1 MPWDADTCHAA
12 AEGGHLDVLK
22 WACLRGC
29 PWSELT
35 CALAA
40 KGGHLHVLKYARANG
55 CPWDKRTCVF
65 AAENEHH
72 DVVRWYLD
80 ELDRL
85 ARDALPGI
93 PLDVVCQILGKANLP
108 DTADLARL
116 CGVSRANARRGGENE
131 TSGGGT

>member
-1 MPWDADTCHAA
+1 M
-12 AEGGHLDVLK
+12 
-22 WACLRGC
+22 
-29 PWSELT
+29 
-35 CALAA
+35 
-40 KGGHLHVLKYARANG
+40 
-55 CPWDKRTCVF
+55 F

-116 CGVSRANARRGGENE
+116 CGVSRANVRRGGENE